1 MPAETNRSTS
11 GPFAIK
17 SQHQFTIGAGP
28 LNVLTE
34 SPYDFKKTQYPAE
47 GLGSTVPSYIVFYV
61 NLPDSA
67 KFTLTGENYVE
78 NAFSISDQNIQ
89 NSRGS
94 TNPKLVSGGL
104 GNALGIATVASGI
117 SIARDF
123 ARTINNGQLYNS
135 LEGAGEKIGA
145 AGIRGAATGLIA
157 GLTQNVD
164 KKPKMQRIKEAIAI
178 YMPDTVMHT
187 YSHDYDVQSLTSAMG
202 DLGKA
207 QRAGGSAMKEIENA
221 FRSNQAINPQASAG
235 LTELAGDLAQQTG
248 IVGAGFTDFL
258 LRNKGLALNPQVE
271 LLFKGT
277 ANRGFIFD
285 FKFQPKNKRDAETIN
300 NIIFIFRRYAA
311 PTLAATVTD
320 PGAYFIPPAQFDIQ
334 YYFKNE
340 ENKFIGRISTC
351 VLDNI
356 DINYSSAGQY
366 ATFNDGS
373 PIEINMQLRF
383 KEVDIITRN
392 MIDQGF

>member
-1 MPAETNRSTS
+1 MTS

-17 SQHQFTIGAGP
+17 SQYQFTIGAGP

-47 GLGSTVPSYIVFYV
+47 GLGSTVPSYVVFYV

-67 KFTLTGENYVE
+67 KFKLTGENYVE

-89 NSRGS
+89 NSRGA
-94 TNPKLVSGGL
+94 TNPKLVSG
-104 GNALGIATVASGI
+104 NALQVAAGAAGI
-117 SIARDF
+117 SVAMDIAG
-123 ARTINNGQLYNS
+123 TIRSGQLYNS

-145 AGIRGAATGLIA
+145 GFVRGAAAGVIA
-157 GLTQNVD
+157 GLTQDVD
-164 KKPKMQRIKEAIAI
+164 KKPKMQRIKEAVAI

-202 DLGKA
+202 NVGKS
-207 QRAGGSAMKEIENA
+207 QRAGSGVIEKIKNA
-221 FRSNQAINPQASAG
+221 FISEEPINPQASAG
-235 LTELAGDLAQQTG
+235 ATELAGDLAQETG
-248 IVGAGFTDFL
+248 QVGAGFTDFL

-285 FKFQPKNKRDAETIN
+285 FKFQPKNQKEAETIN

-311 PTLAATVTD
+311 PTLSATVTD

-334 YYFKNE
+334 YYFKNQ

-351 VLDNI
+351 VLENI

>member
-1 MPAETNRSTS
+1 MTS

-17 SQHQFTIGAGP
+17 SQHEFTVGAGP

-34 SPYDFKKTQYPAE
+34 SPYDFKKTQYPTE
-47 GLGSTVPSYIVFYV
+47 GLGSTVPSYVVFYV

-67 KFTLTGENYVE
+67 KFKLTGENYVE

-89 NSRGS
+89 NSRGA

-104 GNALGIATVASGI
+104 GTALGIGLTTAAI
-117 SIARDF
+117 SAGRDF
-123 ARTINNGQLYNS
+123 AGVIRSGRLLTGLENAG
-135 LEGAGEKIGA
+135 EGAGA
-145 AGIRGAATGLIA
+145 AGIRGAAGGVIA
-157 GLTQNVD
+157 GFAQSVD
-164 KKPKMQRIKEAIAI
+164 KKPKMQRIKEAVAI

-187 YSHDYDVQSLTSAMG
+187 YSHDYDVQSLTAAMG
-202 DLGKA
+202 DVGKA
-207 QRAGGSAMKEIENA
+207 QRGGSGTIEAIKNA
-221 FRSNQAINPQASAG
+221 FTSGDPVNPQASAG
-235 LTELAGDLAQQTG
+235 FTELMGDLAQETG
-248 IVGAGFTDFL
+248 QVGAGFTDFL

-285 FKFQPKNKRDAETIN
+285 FKFQPKNQKEAETIN

-311 PTLAATVTD
+311 PTLSATVTD

-334 YYFKNE
+334 YYFKNQ

-351 VLDNI
+351 VLENI

-366 ATFNDGS
+366 ATFNDGA

>member
-1 MPAETNRSTS
+1 MTS

-17 SQHQFTIGAGP
+17 SQHEFTVGAGP

-47 GLGSTVPSYIVFYV
+47 GLGSTVPSYVVFYV

-67 KFTLTGENYVE
+67 KFKLTGENYVE

-89 NSRGS
+89 NSRGA

-104 GNALGIATVASGI
+104 GNAALTGAAVAGI
-117 SIARDF
+117 SIARDV
-123 ARTINNGQLYNS
+123 AGTIRSGQLVNS
-135 LEGAGEKIGA
+135 AETAGEKLGSA
-145 AGIRGAATGLIA
+145 AIRGVAGGFIA
-157 GLTQNVD
+157 GFAQNID

-202 DLGKA
+202 DVGKA
-207 QRAGGSAMKEIENA
+207 QRAGSGTIEAVKNA
-221 FRSNQAINPQASAG
+221 FSSKDAVNPQASAG
-235 LTELAGDLAQQTG
+235 FTEFAADTAQETG
-248 IVGAGFTDFL
+248 LVGAGFTDFA
-258 LRNKGLALNPQVE
+258 LRSKGLALNPQVE

-285 FKFQPKNKRDAETIN
+285 FKFQPKNKKEAETIN

-311 PTLAATVTD
+311 PTLSATVTD
-320 PGAYFIPPAQFDIQ
+320 PGAYFIPPGQFDIQ
-334 YYFKNE
+334 YYFKNQ

-351 VLDNI
+351 VLENI